1 MQNHIQI
8 KYSYIRTTFFGLN
21 LIAMP
26 FKLPPHHVFQICVAL
41 YYGWKVAW
49 IAAATQVH
57 YSTIYR
63 MRTSLD
69 VWGTPYPPPIAQQ
82 GRPQALAPI
91 HKQVHDNQRH
101 GVVPTF
107 L

>member
-1 MQNHIQI
+1 M
-8 KYSYIRTTFFGLN
+8 RTTFFGLN
-21 LIAMP
+21 LITMP
-26 FKLPPHHVFQICVAL
+26 FKLPPHRVFQICVAL

-69 VWGTPYPPPIAQQ
+69 IWGTPYPPPMAQQ
-82 GRPQALAPI
+82 GRPRALAPI
-91 HKQVHDNQRH
+91 HEQVRDN
-101 GVVPTF
+101 
-107 L
+107 